1 MNKTQ
6 VQTTFAPLIAALAG
20 FLAGKGIFGFDAQ
33 TWIAILGGIGS
44 LAAIIWGGVA
54 TRETA
59 LKDTTG
65 GLANT
70 TVVTDAASAA
80 ALPNNKDVVAAT
92 PEIVAAIKK
101 EQV

>member
-6 VQTTFAPLIAALAG
+6 LQTTLAPLIAAIAG
-20 FLAGKGIFGFDAQ
+20 FLAGKGVFGLDAA
-33 TWIAILGGIGS
+33 TWATILGSFGT
-44 LAAIIWGGVA
+44 LAAVVWGAVA
-54 TRETA
+54 TRSQA

-80 ALPNNKDVVAAT
+80 ALPNNPDVVAAT
-92 PEIVAAIKK
+92 PEIVNAIKK
-101 EQV
+101 AG

>member
-33 TWIAILGGIGS
+33 TWIAILGAVGA
-44 LAAIIWGGVA
+44 LAATIWGGVA
-54 TRETA
+54 TREIA

-65 GLANT
+65 KLANT
-70 TVVTDAASAA
+70 AVVTDAASAN
-80 ALPNNKDVVAAT
+80 ALPNNPDVVAAT

>member
-6 VQTTFAPLIAALAG
+6 LQTTLAPLVAAVAG

-33 TWIAILGGIGS
+33 TWISILGGVFA
-44 LAAIIWGGVA
+44 LAATVWGAVA
-54 TRETA
+54 TRPQA

-65 GLANT
+65 GLLNT

-80 ALPNNKDVVAAT
+80 ALPNNPDVVAAT
-92 PEIVAAIKK
+92 PEIVNAIKK
-101 EQV
+101 AG